1 MAIITI
7 SREFGS
13 GGREL
18 GKRLADLLGFRYYD
32 KEILEVITQQEKTN
46 EWYAEKLLE
55 RMVVPNIPLHFGRSF
70 SFYEPIT
77 QRAVELLVAERNAI
91 RLLAGQGNCV
101 IVGRGAN
108 VILKDNTP
116 FNIFVYAD
124 METKIKRCREYASD
138 NETFSEKEI
147 EKKIRQIDTARAKNI
162 EMLSG
167 GKWGDKKEY
176 HLCVNTGGLSI
187 KNIAPL
193 LAQYAKNWL
202 GGNAE

>member
-162 EMLSG
+162 EILSG

>member
-1 MAIITI
+1 MAVITI

-32 KEILEVITQQEKTN
+32 KEILEIITQQEKTN

-116 FNIFVYAD
+116 FNIFAYAD
-124 METKIKRCREYASD
+124 METKIKRCREYTSD

-176 HLCVNTGGLSI
+176 HLCVNTGGLSV

-193 LAQYAKNWL
+193 LAQYTKNWL